1 MKPRTL
7 RSDGLLLLTAAIWG
21 FAFVA
26 QRAGMEHV
34 GPFTFNAIRFGI
46 GSLVLLPFVL
56 RDRARR
62 ARMSPGPSAS
72 GALRGSGERHG
83 PGDRRPLPGSI
94 SRGLLTSGL
103 LAGVI
108 LFAGAT
114 LQQTGLV
121 YTTAGKAGF
130 ITGLYVI
137 LVPLLGLLWAHRPGL
152 GGWLGAALAVIG
164 LGLLSLNEH
173 GSISRGDALVLAG
186 AFAWAAHVLVIS
198 RLSPTLPSTTL
209 ASFQFAI
216 CAGLSL
222 LAALVTEQATRAG
235 IGGAMVPILY
245 SGLLSVGIAYTLQVV
260 AQRDAPPTHAAIIM
274 SLEAVFAAIGGWV
287 LLHESFSPRDLFGC
301 GLMLAGMVVS
311 QIGRRDPELPGLV
324 SAPRHAAGA
333 RGGERDTM

>member
-1 MKPRTL
+1 MRPRTL

-34 GPFTFNAIRFGI
+34 GPFTFNAIRFAI
-46 GSLVLLPFVL
+46 GTLVLLPFAV
-56 RDRARR
+56 
-62 ARMSPGPSAS
+62 
-72 GALRGSGERHG
+72 RGGRLAG
-83 PGDRRPLPGSI
+83 IRFTGR
-94 SRGLLTSGL
+94 LLKGGL

-137 LVPLLGLLWAHRPGL
+137 LVPLLGLLWRHRPGL
-152 GGWLGAALAVIG
+152 GGWVGATLAVGG

-173 GSISRGDALVLAG
+173 WSIARGDALVLAG

-209 ASFQFAI
+209 AAFQFAI

-222 LAALVTEQATRAG
+222 FVALVTEQTTSAG
-235 IGGAMVPILY
+235 LGGATVPILY

-311 QIGRRDPELPGLV
+311 QIGRRDTGPLAPG
-324 SAPRHAAGA
+324 SAAGT
-333 RGGERDTM
+333 RGGERDTT